1 VRTCNTYEDA
11 LQSLVRDA
19 YGFSSEQG
27 SSFVQLTTMGFPAD
41 SAAQAVCTF
50 GTLDEAL
57 ESLVQQ
63 NAAED

>member
-1 VRTCNTYEDA
+1 MRKSA
-11 LQSLVRDA
+11 PR

>member
-1 VRTCNTYEDA
+1 MLFFKLSFCHLRKSA
-11 LQSLVRDA
+11 PR
-19 YGFSSEQG
+19 YGFSPEQG
-27 SSFVQLTTMGFPAD
+27 SSFVQLTSMGFPAD
-41 SAAQAVCTF
+41 GVAQAVCTF